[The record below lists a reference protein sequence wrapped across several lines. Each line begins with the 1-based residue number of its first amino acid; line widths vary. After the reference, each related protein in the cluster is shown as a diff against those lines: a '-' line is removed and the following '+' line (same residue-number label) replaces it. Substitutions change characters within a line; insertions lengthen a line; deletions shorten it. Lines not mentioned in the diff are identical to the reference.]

1 MLWTFY
7 HEIAIGDYVIARR
20 GRKTLAAVGKV
31 MNPAVYM
38 PGKNPHLASANY
50 SHSNFLDVEW
60 QLHPRDKGFPTVVFP
75 MPTLGEFSEEQFH
88 SALEG
93 SGVPSPIEIPE
104 PVIDQYTFGLEK
116 YLEDFIVGNFSTI
129 FKDELKIYE
138 DENGNEGQQYY
149 TEIGLIDILA
159 VEPKSK
165 SFVVIELKK
174 GRTSDQVVGQILR
187 YMGWVKKNI
196 ATNGQAV
203 KGLVICQK
211 PDDKLTYALS
221 VTPNINVRYYSVS
234 FKLSEI
240 S

>member
-1 MLWTFY
+1 M
-7 HEIAIGDYVIARR
+7 IARR

-31 MNPAVYM
+31 LNTAVYT
-38 PGKNPHLASANY
+38 PGKNPHLASETY
-50 SHSNFLDVEW
+50 SHLNFLDIEW
-60 QLHPRDKGFPTVVFP
+60 QPQPRDKSFPTVVFQ
-75 MPTLGEFSEEQFH
+75 MPTVSEFTEQQFH

-93 SGVPSPIEIPE
+93 SGVLSPVEIPE
-104 PVIDQYTFGLEK
+104 PVVDQYPFILEK
-116 YLEDFIVGNFSTI
+116 YLEDFIVGNFTTI

-138 DENGNEGQQYY
+138 DEDGNEGQQYY
-149 TEIGLIDILA
+149 TDIGLIDILA
-159 VEPKSK
+159 VEPKAK

-221 VTPNINVRYYSVS
+221 VTPNVNVRYYSVS
-234 FKLSEI
+234 FKLSEP